1 MSILQN
7 LPFSLCESGPEQV
20 DGIGNFYLQI
30 LAPAPSQIPLSTLFF
45 LDSHSQIPSKIHNP
59 DYDPIKQSQIDW
71 FTNTSQAQRKAREK
85 DDHGNRFHLS
95 LAFLHIPLPE
105 FGDPHLIIR
114 NGHRREPTEGPSF
127 NSHFYDALV
136 KGGISA
142 LGCGHDHVND
152 FCALLP
158 QQTQQD
164 GDKTPQPGPW
174 LCYGGGS
181 GFGGYCSYGQKR
193 FYRRTRVWE
202 LDTSTGSLK
211 TWKRVEYAMDRVD
224 ELVLVESGAVVDP
237 PGGDDD
243 EGRSRVEADI
253 AT

>member
-7 LPFSLCESGPEQV
+7 LPFSLCEPGPEHV

-30 LAPAPSQIPLSTLFF
+30 LAPAPSQLPLSTLYF
-45 LDSHSQIPSKIHNP
+45 LDSHGQIPSKIHNP

-71 FTNTSQAQRKAREK
+71 FTEISQALRSARKKAE
-85 DDHGNRFHLS
+85 DDNRFHLS

-105 FGDPHLIIR
+105 FGDRHLIIP
-114 NGHRREPTEGPSF
+114 NGHRREPSETPSF

-136 KGGISA
+136 EESISA

-158 QQTQQD
+158 QQPQQD
-164 GDKTPQPGPW
+164 SGTTPQRGPW

-181 GFGGYCSYGQKR
+181 GFGGYCSYGGVR
-193 FYRRTRVWE
+193 FHRRARVWE

-211 TWKRVEYAMDRVD
+211 TWKQVEYAKSRVD
-224 ELVLVESGAVVDP
+224 ELVLVEGGAIFDP
-237 PGGDDD
+237 LGEHRGP
-243 EGRSRVEADI
+243 
-253 AT
+253 